1 MSELYNDEVLVYYNY
16 EIKVSYK
23 NIKNNNHDDS
33 KEEEDDI
40 KQDIYQKQFLKCLRL
55 DDYNDEKVMSVVDE
69 IYNFLKN
76 NKNIKEYCEKLKT
89 KVLMLS
95 LMHNVKDKAPT
106 EFMFLFAYD
115 YFEAMHLCLKDI
127 FTLGYVSDIN
137 NQRLLEELEK

>member
-1 MSELYNDEVLVYYNY
+1 MSELYNDEVFVYYNY

-23 NIKNNNHDDS
+23 NKKIINHEYS
-33 KEEEDDI
+33 EEEDDI

-55 DDYNDEKVMSVVDE
+55 DDYNDEKVMSAVDE

-137 NQRLLEELEK
+137 NQQLLEELEK